1 MTVKVKKVE
10 PSEKVKN
17 REGID
22 LVKQDCVIGDSF
34 SCIRVVVWEG
44 DVGHLNEGVTS
55 WLE

>member
-1 MTVKVKKVE
+1 MTVTVKVKKVE

-55 WLE
+55 